1 MGGFSTGPMLRQEAA
16 SDTKG
21 VALPDQRPCFREAL
35 FQDCIAHVFIPLSVE
50 AAGSIGLPAEQSRPI
65 PGQCSDGR

>member
-1 MGGFSTGPMLRQEAA
+1 VLVQEAA
-16 SDTKG
+16 ADPKII
-21 VALPDQRPCFREAL
+21 ALPDKRPCFREAL